1 MNSFDRCCDR
11 PKHYVPVIFESLG
24 HNVIH
29 FICENKI
36 FSKMLKFFTS
46 EVFRVMS
53 L

>member
-11 PKHYVPVIFESLG
+11 PKHYVPVIFESVG
-24 HNVIH
+24 HNVIQ
-29 FICENKI
+29 I
-36 FSKMLKFFTS
+36 FSKMLNFFTS